1 MENIKRAW
9 NNGHGGACIYF
20 REAKT
25 EVSQQTRIE
34 KVGSKKWI
42 PDEWPNVIYMAFEH
56 KRFQTYVVAYIEV
69 KLAVR

>member
-1 MENIKRAW
+1 MAMVAHAYILEKQ
-9 NNGHGGACIYF
+9 
-20 REAKT
+20 KT
-25 EVSQQTRIE
+25 EASQQTRIE